1 MVDGPRIVRA
11 YDQEMDTRGPIGS
24 GTDSGP
30 ADSGPADTVR
40 PLSAGR
46 EHIPALD
53 GCRAVAA
60 MGVLIT
66 HVGLLTGYISRT
78 PGIGPYLARMD
89 VGVTIFFALSGYLLY
104 RPFVAA
110 RFAGLPAGD
119 LATYARRRA
128 LRILP
133 AYWVALTIIAFVLQ
147 APGFVEPHTVVAHY
161 LLLQI
166 YDLNQLV
173 GGPIQQAWSL
183 ATEVAFYVF
192 VPMWAWAMARPWWRR
207 WSQLRVELAGL
218 AVLFVGSTAA
228 NYALVVIGVSDGRFA
243 QLGTWLPFRIG
254 DFVPGMALAVVS
266 AHVAHHGLRW
276 PEWSRRASFALACW
290 AGSLVVFWY
299 VSTQLDLPMFPTFTP
314 SQAFAVRML
323 YLVIATLFLVPA
335 VLHRGERG
343 LVPALLSNPV
353 AVWLGLVSYG
363 IYIWHEAWQDIYLRL
378 TDQPALFASFRGM
391 FVFTLGASL
400 ISAAAS
406 WYIVEKPAM
415 RLAARAPG
423 TPLRPSARD
432 TAASSSTSR

>member
-11 YDQEMDTRGPIGS
+11 YDQEMDTRGPS
-24 GTDSGP
+24 ATATDS
-30 ADSGPADTVR
+30 ALTQTVR

-78 PGIGPYLARMD
+78 PEIGPYLARMD

-110 RFAGLPAGD
+110 RFAGLPSGD
-119 LATYARRRA
+119 LASYVRRRA

-147 APGFVEPHTVVAHY
+147 APGFVEPHSVVSHY
-161 LLLQI
+161 LLLHI
-166 YDLNQLV
+166 YDSTQLV

-183 ATEVAFYVF
+183 ATELAFYVF
-192 VPMWAWAMARPWWRR
+192 VPMWAWTMARPWWRR
-207 WSQLRVELAGL
+207 WPQLRVEMAGL
-218 AVLFVGSTAA
+218 VVLFVGSTLA
-228 NYALVVIGVSDGRFA
+228 NLALVAIGVSDTRFA

-254 DFVPGMALAVVS
+254 DFVPGMALAVAS
-266 AHVAHHGLRW
+266 AYFAQHGLRW
-276 PEWSRRASFALACW
+276 PDWTRRAAFALACW
-290 AGSLVVFWY
+290 VGGLVVFWY
-299 VSTQLDLPMFPTFTP
+299 VSTQLGLPMFPTFTP

-323 YLVIATLFLVPA
+323 YLAIATLFLIPA

-363 IYIWHEAWQDIYLRL
+363 IYIWHEAWQDIYLRM
-378 TDQPALFASFRGM
+378 TDQPALAASFRGM
-391 FVFTLGASL
+391 LVFTVGASL

-406 WYIVEKPAM
+406 WYVVEKPAM
-415 RLAARAPG
+415 RLGARVPG
-423 TPLRPSARD
+423 TPLRSSAPD